1 MLDRSGSGFSI
12 ICFQEWLYIYHFLFK
27 CYPYCFHHFINIY
40 FFYCFQFFSVI
51 LGLIY
56 LKTDNDYS
64 QNDIM
69 NVNGAI
75 FVIITNLSFTNLF
88 SVLNVSV
95 YRKQVAFTCMYM
107 FIIKLYYPFCT
118 LSLLWRLMAAHIQ
131 KSSHV
136 QEVVARQKF
145 VLYISCFYFNYYI

>member
-1 MLDRSGSGFSI
+1 MIIYISFLIQGLSLLFSSLHKY
-12 ICFQEWLYIYHFLFK
+12 F
-27 CYPYCFHHFINIY
+27 

-145 VLYISCFYFNYYI
+145 VLYISCFYFNYYV